1 MPMGDKKK
9 TKTKK
14 TTNYT
19 SPKKLKTN
27 GSQDVHT
34 GKDKQ

>member
-1 MPMGDKKK
+1 MPIGGKKK
-9 TKTKK
+9 N

-19 SPKKLKTN
+19 SPKKPETN
-27 GSQDVHT
+27 GSQDIHT